1 MPTRANLGMQA
12 RMRTLSILV
21 MGSLVLTTGCPSSE
35 RLPEECTAGDV
46 LRRNAAN
53 TAWECVSPSALQGVT
68 APAGSGLTAAASG
81 SGTAIAMKTCP
92 AGQILKQTST
102 GWDCAADENAGGTIT
117 AVTAGPGLTG
127 GAASGAATLAVDFGG
142 DGGELGTAAVAARTD
157 HVHDSRYINSDGTTV
172 EPGAIWVQGNIRT
185 QGFIRAGGIVD
196 GGIQLP
202 PADMPGLIFRRI
214 NSTLRA
220 SGTPVLRSAELEL
233 RRDGSPGGLVALITA
248 PLLQNQSIDCLGLD
262 ASGTVLGRRRA
273 FAAGSPVGGS
283 QQLYADTENIVF
295 LTCSMG
301 NPFANSHTTEFTL
314 HREAGDPYWVG
325 YVISTINQ

>member
-1 MPTRANLGMQA
+1 
-12 RMRTLSILV
+12 MRTLSILV

-35 RLPEECTAGDV
+35 RFPEGCSAGDV

-53 TAWECVSPSALQGVT
+53 TVWECVSPSALQGVPSGVT
-68 APAGSGLTAAASG
+68 APAGGGLTASAFG
-81 SGTAIAMKTCP
+81 SGTSLAMKACP
-92 AGQILKQTST
+92 SGQILKQTSA
-102 GWDCAADENAGGTIT
+102 GWSCAADENAGGTIT
-117 AVTAGPGLTG
+117 AVTAGLGLTG
-127 GAASGAATLAVDFGG
+127 GAASGAATLTVDFGG
-142 DGGELGTAAVAARTD
+142 DGGELGTAAAAARTD
-157 HVHDSRYINSDGTTV
+157 HLHDSRYINSDGV
-172 EPGAIWVQGNIRT
+172 AVDPGAIWVQGNIRT
-185 QGFIRAGGIVD
+185 QGFIRAGGIAD

-248 PLLQNQSIDCLGLD
+248 PLFQNQSIACLGLD
-262 ASGTVLGRRRA
+262 ANGAVLGRRRA
-273 FAAGSPVGGS
+273 FLAGSSVGSG

-301 NPFANSHTTEFTL
+301 NPFANSHTTELTL

-325 YVISTINQ
+325 YVISTLNQ